1 MLQRR
6 GYIRAAFPADAPEE
20 IETDMLCEAVPEP
33 MMMANMNFCSAM
45 PMMEERC
52 LKTSM
57 AEPELPRSR
66 KGRPGRIAS
75 LFRLNRAKYDEMKED
90 GGKTEF

>member
-1 MLQRR
+1 
-6 GYIRAAFPADAPEE
+6 
-20 IETDMLCEAVPEP
+20 MLCEAVPEP

>member
-1 MLQRR
+1 ML
-6 GYIRAAFPADAPEE
+6 YEAAPA
-20 IETDMLCEAVPEP
+20 P
-33 MMMANMNFCSAM
+33 MMMADMDFCAAM
-45 PMMEERC
+45 PEPMMEERC
-52 LKTSM
+52 LKTAM

-66 KGRPGRIAS
+66 KGRPGRVAS

>member
-1 MLQRR
+1 MASGILEE
-6 GYIRAAFPADAPEE
+6 ADAPEPE
-20 IETDMLCEAVPEP
+20 ESAMLCEAAPAP
-33 MMMANMNFCSAM
+33 MMMADMDFCADMS
-45 PMMEERC
+45 E
-52 LKTSM
+52 L
-57 AEPELPRSR
+57 ELPRSR